1 MMGENGRN
9 TLLKYDKEGEKYAA
23 TGKSL
28 AVDGFFVACNDHF
41 FFSSESIYLWDELE
55 ENFLLFQKRS
65 IKLACLSDD

>member
-1 MMGENGRN
+1 MIMMGENGRN

-55 ENFLLFQKRS
+55 
-65 IKLACLSDD
+65 